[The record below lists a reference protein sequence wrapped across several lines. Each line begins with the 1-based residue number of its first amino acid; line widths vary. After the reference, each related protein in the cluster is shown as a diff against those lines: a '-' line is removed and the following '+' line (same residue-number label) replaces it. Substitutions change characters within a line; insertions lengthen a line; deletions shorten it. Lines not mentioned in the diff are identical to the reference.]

1 MISTARH
8 LSFRPVNLVNRILT
22 RLNTTITSTHP
33 KLAKDALSS
42 VYQKQKT
49 LLNSKDYVLFH
60 PVYSKSDLEAATYT
74 HRKASG
80 IKDHIVFGLVCTMR
94 YVFDTVTGY
103 VDTPNVMSERQWL
116 NRICF
121 LETVAGVPGMV
132 AAMLRHT
139 RSLRLLKRDN
149 GWIHTLLEEAEN
161 ERMHLLTFMK
171 LKEPGF
177 MFRVMVLVTQAV
189 FFNTYLV
196 CYLLS
201 PQTCHRFV
209 GYLEEA
215 AVHSYT
221 LCLKDIEQGKIRHWG
236 TQPAPEIA
244 RFYWQ
249 LPENATIKD
258 VVAAV
263 RADEADHRDTNHA
276 LAELQAATYTHR
288 EVSGIK
294 DRIAFGLV
302 RTMRYVF
309 DTATGYVDT
318 PNVMSER
325 QWLNR
330 ICFLE
335 TVAGV
340 PGMVAAMLR
349 HTRSLRLLKR
359 DNGWI
364 HTLLEEAENERMH
377 LLTFMKMKEP
387 GLMFRAMVLVT
398 QGVFFN
404 AYLACYLLSP
414 QTCHRFVGYLEESAV
429 HTYTL
434 CLKDIEQ
441 GKIRHWGTQPAPEI
455 ARFYWQLSE
464 NATVKDVVAAV
475 RADEAD
481 HRDTNHALAELQVDD
496 VNPKA
501 YS

>member
-1 MISTARH
+1 MLSAARR
-8 LSFRPVNLVNRILT
+8 LSFRPVNVVNRILPI
-22 RLNTTITSTHP
+22 RLNSTITSTHP
-33 KLAKDALSS
+33 KLAKDALLS
-42 VYQKQKT
+42 VSQEKEN

-60 PVYSKSDLEAATYT
+60 PVYSKSDLE
-74 HRKASG
+74 
-80 IKDHIVFGLVCTMR
+80 
-94 YVFDTVTGY
+94 
-103 VDTPNVMSERQWL
+103 
-116 NRICF
+116 
-121 LETVAGVPGMV
+121 
-132 AAMLRHT
+132 
-139 RSLRLLKRDN
+139 
-149 GWIHTLLEEAEN
+149 
-161 ERMHLLTFMK
+161 
-171 LKEPGF
+171 
-177 MFRVMVLVTQAV
+177 
-189 FFNTYLV
+189 
-196 CYLLS
+196 
-201 PQTCHRFV
+201 
-209 GYLEEA
+209 
-215 AVHSYT
+215 
-221 LCLKDIEQGKIRHWG
+221 
-236 TQPAPEIA
+236 
-244 RFYWQ
+244 
-249 LPENATIKD
+249 
-258 VVAAV
+258 
-263 RADEADHRDTNHA
+263 
-276 LAELQAATYTHR
+276 AATYTHR

-309 DTATGYVDT
+309 DTAT